1 MEKTWVTLIR
11 HGETEWNVAMRLQG
25 IQDSNLTSKGLRQAE
40 LVARELC
47 NRKFDAMISSDLGRA
62 IKTAEIIASRTN
74 LTVIRDQ
81 TLRERN
87 FGIMEGFTREEI
99 SEKYP
104 DVLSGYMKRKV
115 SYKIESGESL
125 AELYNRV
132 MEGLNRIISVHE
144 GKRILIITHGGVL
157 DCIIRMVFNYP
168 LSDTRNFTIY
178 NASINVFSV
187 KNKQWMLEEWGN
199 VNHLQ
204 SIEKLDEINRSKE

>member
-1 MEKTWVTLIR
+1 MEKTWITLIR

-40 LVARELC
+40 LLARELY
-47 NRKFDAMISSDLGRA
+47 NRKFNVMISSDLGRA
-62 IKTAEIIASRTN
+62 IKTAEIISSKTN

-81 TLRERN
+81 ALRERN
-87 FGIMEGFTREEI
+87 FGIMEGLTREEI

-104 DVLSGYMKRKV
+104 DVLSGFMKRKV
-115 SYKIESGESL
+115 SYKIENGESL
-125 AELYNRV
+125 AEFYDRV
-132 MEGLNRIISVHE
+132 TKGLNRIISVHE

-157 DCIIRMVFNYP
+157 DCMIRMVFHYP

-178 NASINVFSV
+178 NASINVFST

-199 VNHLQ
+199 VDHLLA
-204 SIEKLDEINRSKE
+204 IEKSDEIN

>member
-1 MEKTWVTLIR
+1 MEKTWITLIR

-40 LVARELC
+40 LLARELYS
-47 NRKFDAMISSDLGRA
+47 RKFNVMISSDLGRA
-62 IKTAEIIASRTN
+62 IKTAEIISSKTN

-81 TLRERN
+81 ALRERN
-87 FGIMEGFTREEI
+87 FGIMEGLTREEI

-104 DVLSGYMKRKV
+104 DVLSGFMKRKV
-115 SYKIESGESL
+115 SYKIENGESL
-125 AELYNRV
+125 AEFYDRV
-132 MEGLNRIISVHE
+132 TKGLNRIISVHE

-157 DCIIRMVFNYP
+157 DCMIRMVFHYP

-178 NASINVFSV
+178 NASINVFST

-199 VNHLQ
+199 VDHLLA
-204 SIEKLDEINRSKE
+204 IEKSDEIN

>member
-11 HGETEWNVAMRLQG
+11 HGETEWNAAMRLQG

-40 LVARELC
+40 LVAMELC
-47 NRKFDAMISSDLGRA
+47 NRKFDVMISSDLGRA
-62 IKTAEIIASRTN
+62 IKTAEIIASRTK

-81 TLRERN
+81 ALRERN

-125 AELYNRV
+125 AEFYNRV
-132 MEGLNRIISVHE
+132 TEGLNRIISVHK

-157 DCIIRMVFNYP
+157 DCMIRMVFHYP
-168 LSDTRNFTIY
+168 LPDTRNFTIY
-178 NASINVFSV
+178 NASINVFST

-199 VNHLQ
+199 VDHLLA
-204 SIEKLDEINRSKE
+204 IEKSDEIN